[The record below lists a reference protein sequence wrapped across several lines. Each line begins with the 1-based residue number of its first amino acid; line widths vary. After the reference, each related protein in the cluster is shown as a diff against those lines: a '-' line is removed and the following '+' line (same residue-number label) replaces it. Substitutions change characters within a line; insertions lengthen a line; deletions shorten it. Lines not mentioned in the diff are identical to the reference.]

1 VTIDTTFAYGD
12 LVLTHEGRCR
22 LHPQLARAVAAGCR
36 VEQERVREGA
46 QQLREM
52 LVQGVVSTRPI
63 L

>member
-1 VTIDTTFAYGD
+1 MVRASNG
-12 LVLTHEGRCR
+12 HCMQ
-22 LHPQLARAVAAGCR
+22 HPQLARAVAAACR
-36 VEQERVREGA
+36 VEQERVSTGA

>member
-1 VTIDTTFAYGD
+1 M
-12 LVLTHEGRCR
+12 THEGRCR
-22 LHPQLARAVAAGCR
+22 LHPQLARAVAASCR

-52 LVQGVVSTRPI
+52 LVEGVVSTRPI